1 MNILGFA
8 AAAYD
13 KFAAKKKL
21 WRISE
26 KSFVILALL
35 LGGIGVFSGF
45 LIFRHKTKHYK
56 LFYTVGFI
64 TLAEY
69 LSIKNPL
76 IILPTATPILHTVNT
91 RDSAFMDH
99 PVSA

>member
-1 MNILGFA
+1 MYAMIAMNILGLS

-13 KFAAKKKL
+13 KFAAKKNL
-21 WRISE
+21 RRISE
-26 KSFVILALL
+26 KSFVILSLL

-45 LIFRHKTKHYK
+45 LLFRHKTKHYK

-69 LSIKNPL
+69 LFLLFVMKNPDL
-76 IILPTATPILHTVNT
+76 SYIF
-91 RDSAFMDH
+91 S
-99 PVSA
+99 

>member
-1 MNILGFA
+1 MYEIIAMNILGFA
-8 AAAYD
+8 ATAYD

-69 LSIKNPL
+69 LFLL
-76 IILPTATPILHTVNT
+76 IILQNPEWAKI
-91 RDSAFMDH
+91 FI
-99 PVSA
+99 